1 MKYGIALFPSKKLQ
15 DLANSYRKRYDPNY
29 ALIPPHVTL
38 KNSFDTSD
46 DDIKDLVQELHKVAS
61 EVKPFTLNVYK
72 VSSFHPVNN
81 VIYLAVESTPALENL
96 HNKMHTGA
104 FPSEKEYAFVPHITI
119 GQQLSD
125 DEHSDVLSS
134 LKMLNINHQETVD
147 RFQLLYQ
154 LENGSWTVYETF
166 HLGKEC

>member
-15 DLANSYRKRYDPNY
+15 DKANSYRKRYDPSY

-38 KNSFDTSD
+38 KSAFEASEEA
-46 DDIKDLVQELHKVAS
+46 IKDIALELHKIAS
-61 EVKPFTLNVYK
+61 EVQPFRLNVYK

-81 VIYLAVESTPALENL
+81 VIYLGVESTPELEDL
-96 HNKMHTGA
+96 HRRMHTGLL
-104 FPSEKEYAFVPHITI
+104 PSESEFAYVPHITI
-119 GQQLSD
+119 GQDLSD

-134 LKMLNINHQETVD
+134 LKMKDTKHEEMID

>member
-1 MKYGIALFPSKKLQ
+1 MKYGIALFPSRKLQ
-15 DLANSYRKRYDPNY
+15 DLVNSYRKRYDTNY

-38 KNSFDTSD
+38 KSGFEASEDT
-46 DDIKDLVQELHKVAS
+46 IKGIALELHKIAADI
-61 EVKPFTLNVYK
+61 KPFNLKVYK

-81 VIYLAVESTPALENL
+81 VIYLGIESTSELEEL
-96 HNKMHTGA
+96 HNKMHSGA
-104 FPSEKEYAFVPHITI
+104 FPTEREYAYVPHITI
-119 GQQLSD
+119 GQKLSD
-125 DEHSDVLSS
+125 DEHSDVVNS
-134 LKMLNINHQETVD
+134 LKMMDFKHEEMVD

>member
-1 MKYGIALFPSKKLQ
+1 MKYGIAIFPSKKLQ

-29 ALIPPHVTL
+29 ALIPPHITI
-38 KNSFDTSD
+38 KSGFEASEDQMNS
-46 DDIKDLVQELHKVAS
+46 IVQELHKIAADIQ
-61 EVKPFTLNVYK
+61 PFNLNVYK

-81 VIYLAVESTPALENL
+81 VIYFGVETKPELEEL
-96 HNKMHTGA
+96 HNRMHAGVLQTDREFA
-104 FPSEKEYAFVPHITI
+104 YVPHITI
-119 GQQLSD
+119 GQELSD

-134 LKMLNINHQETVD
+134 LKMMNVKHQETVD
-147 RFQLLYQ
+147 RFQLFYQ